1 MVGRDRRPMR
11 WVVPVVNV
19 LGLVLGLVGGMSRKP
34 KRRRHRGRDEH
45 RIRRQC
51 PECTEV
57 YIGHLACP
65 TCGAPG
71 EPLDG

>member
-1 MVGRDRRPMR
+1 MVGRDKRPAR
-11 WVVPVVNV
+11 WVVPAVNV

-45 RIRRQC
+45 RIRRAC
-51 PECTEV
+51 IECTEV

-65 TCGAPG
+65 ACGAPG
-71 EPLDG
+71 EPLDE